1 MVWVHM
7 LRVLFCIVS
16 LGFFV
21 TVSSTGDISRAAGS
35 TNDLLVIDRSFTRV
49 STAKAT
55 LIIQP
60 LVRKGEVFAGDY
72 EMKVTPY
79 FFKSESGKLEIHVSE
94 ESLTKAEKGMPVEI
108 TGTALTDGETV
119 KRKINARA
127 TPTDKSSG
135 ELKVWFM
142 ADERQMVFNTSYRLQ
157 GR

>member
-1 MVWVHM
+1 MVS
-7 LRVLFCIVS
+7 FA
-16 LGFFV
+16 
-21 TVSSTGDISRAAGS
+21 GDIPRSSSS
-35 TNDLLVIDRSFTRV
+35 TNDSLVIDRSFTRV

-60 LVRKGEVFAGDY
+60 LVRKGEIFAGDY

-94 ESLTKAEKGMPVEI
+94 ESLTKAEKGIPVEI
-108 TGTALTDGETV
+108 TGTALTNGETV

-127 TPTDKSSG
+127 TPTDKTSG

-157 GR
+157 AR

>member
-1 MVWVHM
+1 M
-7 LRVLFCIVS
+7 LRVLFCIFS
-16 LGFFV
+16 LGLFV
-21 TVSSTGDISRAAGS
+21 TVSGTGDILRAADS
-35 TNDLLVIDRSFTRV
+35 SKDLLVIDRSFTRV

-60 LVRKGEVFAGDY
+60 LTRKGEIFAGDY

-79 FFKSESGKLEIHVSE
+79 FFKSESGKLEIHIPN
-94 ESLTKAEKGMPVEI
+94 ESLAKAEQGFPVEI

-127 TPTDKSSG
+127 TPKDKSSG